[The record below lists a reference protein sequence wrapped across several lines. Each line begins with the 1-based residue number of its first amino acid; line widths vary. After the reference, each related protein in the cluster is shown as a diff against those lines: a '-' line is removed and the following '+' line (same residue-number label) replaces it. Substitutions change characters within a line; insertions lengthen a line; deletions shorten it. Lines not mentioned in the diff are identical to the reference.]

1 MIKPII
7 IALSLSLLWG
17 CQSES
22 DSQTTQA
29 EEVSTVVEQAS
40 ENANKETTE
49 QEASAKPEMGKL
61 VLNKDAVAEEETS
74 FEVTVQFL
82 NLEGGFYG
90 LVTEDGRKL
99 LPMNLEPEHRKAGL
113 KLMVKGQELKGVRTI
128 QQWGFPFELSYQK
141 AL

>member
-1 MIKPII
+1 M
-7 IALSLSLLWG
+7 WG

-61 VLNKDAVAEEETS
+61 VLNKDAVAVAEEEAS

-113 KLMVKGQELKGVRTI
+113 KLVVKGQELKGVRTI